1 MMKIMTRLVFAA
13 AALVSLLIGFFWLWF
28 LYEHGRRGLSAG
40 ATGNEQAVLGY
51 SLLAGFWF
59 LLALAFFVYYLR
71 IRR

>member
-1 MMKIMTRLVFAA
+1 MKIMTKLIFAA
-13 AALVSLLIGFFWLWF
+13 AALVSLLISLFWLWF
-28 LYEHGRRGLSAG
+28 LYQHGRQGLSAG
-40 ATGNEQAVLGY
+40 VSGSEQAVLGY